1 MKLAWD
7 EDDRLLGLP
16 RPVWG
21 ALSMAAGVACLAG
34 NHSIVRVVADEVGG
48 FETSA
53 LRFLAAIPFMIPW
66 LLQDR
71 GAVAHTRR
79 HGLHFVSAALTAVTT
94 ALLFLGLSM
103 LPLALTTTLNFT
115 APLFTTILA
124 VLILKERVEMAR
136 WAAIAIGFAGVVV
149 ILRPGFVAFDPAV
162 LLPICSA
169 FTLSIWYLT
178 LKRLGRTESTATITF
193 YQTIWASLL
202 LTLLALPDWQTPS
215 WTAAWLSIAMGAMG
229 TAAIFLMARAFDLA
243 EASLVAPFDYARLPF
258 IALIAYLA
266 FGEVPGLFTVIG
278 AAIIIGAAFFT
289 ARRET
294 RVAASATTPAAVDS
308 GKPEAG
314 N

>member
-1 MKLAWD
+1 MKFTWD
-7 EDDRLLGLP
+7 ERDRLLGLP
-16 RPVWG
+16 RAVWG

-53 LRFLAAIPFMIPW
+53 LRFLWAIPFMIPW
-66 LLQDR
+66 LVRYR
-71 GAVAHTRR
+71 GAVARTQR
-79 HGLHFVSAALTAVTT
+79 HGLHFVSAALTAITT
-94 ALLFLGLSM
+94 ALLFLGLSK

-124 VLILKERVEMAR
+124 VLILKERVEIAR
-136 WAAIAIGFAGVVV
+136 WAATVIGFAGVIV
-149 ILRPGFVAFDPAV
+149 ILRPGVVAFNPAV

-202 LTLLALPDWQTPS
+202 LMLLALPDWQTPS
-215 WTAAWLSIAMGAMG
+215 WTATGLSIAMGAMG

-243 EASLVAPFDYARLPF
+243 DASLVAPFDYARLPF

-266 FGEVPGLFTVIG
+266 FGEVPGLFTVTG
-278 AAIIIGAAFFT
+278 AVIIIGAAFFT
-289 ARRET
+289 ARRES
-294 RVAASATTPAAVDS
+294 RANKPAAVDFD
-308 GKPEAG
+308 KP
-314 N
+314 